1 MDKKE
6 LKEILQG
13 QTEEIKRHN
22 QVLEENFKSHVRFIA
37 EQYSSLEKKITATFA
52 YNAPKKMKFHFVL
65 VYANINFCVILCL
78 IC

>member
-37 EQYSSLEKKITATFA
+37 EQYSSLEKKITATFEVVGEI
-52 YNAPKKMKFHFVL
+52 KEDV
-65 VYANINFCVILCL
+65 VE
-78 IC
+78 